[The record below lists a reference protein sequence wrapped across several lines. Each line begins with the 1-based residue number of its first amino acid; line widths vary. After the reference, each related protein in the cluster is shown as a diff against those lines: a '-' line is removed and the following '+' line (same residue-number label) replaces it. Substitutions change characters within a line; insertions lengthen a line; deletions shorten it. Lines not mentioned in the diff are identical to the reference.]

1 MNKKLFSDL
10 KCLLERQ
17 PSIIT
22 DGKGGINGWRM
33 EQNALYAAIRKK
45 KDLYEDYLKCDFA
58 VPYKFEH
65 PSKDED
71 FKDFFYSR
79 SYFEGVMKFRF
90 YVRRILEYYRA
101 NNHDDDDVLE
111 YEYMMLAFKRDFE
124 KIG

>member
-1 MNKKLFSDL
+1 MNKKLYRDL
-10 KCLLERQ
+10 KILLERQ

-22 DGKGGINGWRM
+22 DGKGGIDAWRN
-33 EQNALYAAIRKK
+33 EQDALYLAILGKR
-45 KDLYEDYLKCDFA
+45 DLYDGYLKCIFS
-58 VPYKFEH
+58 VPYKLDY
-65 PSKDED
+65 PSKEED

-90 YVRRILEYYRA
+90 YVRRILEYYRTK
-101 NNHDDDDVLE
+101 NHDDEDVLE